1 METSLLIWDLHHGRV
16 KLKTL
21 NQLNGRN
28 HTMSQNK
35 PRPSAYAL
43 YSLNTKFLSAFTT
56 IQ

>member
-1 METSLLIWDLHHGRV
+1 METSLLIWDLHHERV

-43 YSLNTKFLSAFTT
+43 YSLNTKFLSVFTT